1 MKLQLFLVLSLSSL
15 LPFPSLSE
23 NPTSDDGAEKSPV
36 LDAGGGRLLA
46 GVNYFVLPVT
56 GGGLSPAKV
65 NEKHAACPRDIV
77 QESGED
83 RTGLPVVISPV
94 EGRTGPVQLSTDVN
108 VKFSAPIAAAC
119 LNETV
124 WRVGKYDEAAEKFPV
139 VTGGA
144 EGNPGPETIGNWFK
158 IEKHGPGYKFVFCP
172 TVAGTLQVV
181 CQDVGVF
188 PGAGGARILALGDSP
203 LVVTFKR
210 TGPWDAPVPFLP
222 APLPPV
228 PVHPHPEP
236 PVHPAPE
243 APVPPAPEAPAPPA
257 PEASSAYWGT
267 KAGFYHVMLLGTTT
281 FGSMLLLL

>member
-15 LPFPSLSE
+15 LRLPCPALSD

-36 LDAGGGRLLA
+36 LDAAGGRLLA

-65 NEKHAACPRDIV
+65 NEKRAACPRDIV

-83 RTGLPVVISPV
+83 LTGLPVVISPV
-94 EGRTGPVQLSTDVN
+94 EGGTGPVPLSTDVN

-119 LNETV
+119 SNETV
-124 WRVGKYDEAAEKFPV
+124 WRVGKYDGAVEKFPV

-144 EGNPGPETIGNWFK
+144 EGNPGPATIGNWFK
-158 IEKHGPGYKFVFCP
+158 IEKHGPGYKFAFCP

-188 PGAGGARILALGDSP
+188 SGAGGARVLALGDSP

-210 TGPWDAPVPFLP
+210 TGPWEAPVPFLP
-222 APLPPV
+222 APFPPV
-228 PVHPHPEP
+228 PVHPPPEAP
-236 PVHPAPE
+236 FHPAPE
-243 APVPPAPEAPAPPA
+243 APVPPAPPA
-257 PEASSAYWGT
+257 PEASSAHWGT

-281 FGSMLLLL
+281 FGAMLL